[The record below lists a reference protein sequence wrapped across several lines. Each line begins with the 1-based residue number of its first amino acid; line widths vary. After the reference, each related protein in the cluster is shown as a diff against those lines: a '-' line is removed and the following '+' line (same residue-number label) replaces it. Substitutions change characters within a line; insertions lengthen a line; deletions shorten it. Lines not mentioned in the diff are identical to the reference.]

1 MSTPVLPVTS
11 GPVAYDPAGPENLA
25 FGSASQR
32 LRAVADLL
40 EDLDRGPSAQGL
52 VLPRERRRDA
62 PVTVDA
68 DQLRLVADLLE
79 HPAFG
84 A

>member
-1 MSTPVLPVTS
+1 MSQTAMLRLP
-11 GPVAYDPAGPENLA
+11 DLERPARAPGYSERLA
-25 FGSASQR
+25 AKR
-32 LRAVADLL
+32 LRAAADQL

-52 VLPRERRRDA
+52 ALPRERRRDA